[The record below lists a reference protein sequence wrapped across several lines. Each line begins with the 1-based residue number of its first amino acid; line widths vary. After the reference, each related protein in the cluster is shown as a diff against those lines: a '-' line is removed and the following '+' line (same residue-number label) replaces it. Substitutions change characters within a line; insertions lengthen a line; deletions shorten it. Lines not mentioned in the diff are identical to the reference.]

1 MFLSLNIYI
10 FLIFLQFLNLPKYH
24 GYHGTM
30 FFTTLQVCPHIYQ
43 HLNWPHLLLLCN
55 SVPAG
60 QAMTGVTGSGI
71 QCHVCQGSLGA
82 CARIGDA
89 GTVLDCGVGV
99 STCMLGK
106 SSKLY
111 QDNAGLVTI
120 FQMMAGVITVGVG
133 WLVNN

>member
-1 MFLSLNIYI
+1 MM
-10 FLIFLQFLNLPKYH
+10 KR
-24 GYHGTM
+24 
-30 FFTTLQVCPHIYQ
+30 VE
-43 HLNWPHLLLLCN
+43 
-55 SVPAG
+55 
-60 QAMTGVTGSGI
+60 TGVTGSGI

-82 CARIGDA
+82 CARIGDT

-111 QDNAGLVTI
+111 KDNTGLDTL